1 METAFEINDQK
12 LLHFLTST
20 KVDDSCGGH
29 TDFLEWHNETEELK
43 TSLTKIGQIA
53 IQPSEK
59 QWDSQYW
66 GQDAKIQ
73 LDRYP
78 YYGCEIFQC
87 QKCNTVFFYYLELG
101 GHGAQKRYRVIR
113 KDLIDMETIKPAHP
127 IVIDYKG
134 MDYMIYKNPD
144 LTYAVSISKNIG
156 IGLDVY
162 HQLSKEEQEGYLR
175 DGIISLNNRMKDMD
189 LNYSNYKVTAWR

>member
-1 METAFEINDQK
+1 METTFEINDQN
-12 LLHFLTST
+12 LLHFLAAT
-20 KVDDSCGGH
+20 KTNNSCGGH
-29 TDFLEWHNETEELK
+29 TDFLEWNNETEELK
-43 TSLTKIGQIA
+43 TNLTKIGQIA
-53 IQPSEK
+53 IQPNEK

-66 GQDAKIQ
+66 GQEAKIQ

-87 QKCNTVFFYYLELG
+87 QKCNTFFFYYLESG

-113 KDLIDMETIKPAHP
+113 KELIDIESITPSYP
-127 IVIDYKG
+127 IIIDYKNL
-134 MDYMIYKNPD
+134 DYTIFKNPD

-162 HQLSKEEQEGYLR
+162 YQLSKEEQEGYLR
-175 DGIISLNNRMKDMD
+175 DGINSLSNRIKDMD
-189 LNYSNYKVTAWR
+189 LNYSNYKVTSWR